1 LVKLLPQREKD
12 DIHERSKHKT
22 LLGKKK
28 IEEGLMERK
37 RERHVREKREGRG
50 KSFLNLER
58 ERDEDNEIFLVQN
71 QINILST

>member
-1 LVKLLPQREKD
+1 
-12 DIHERSKHKT
+12 

-71 QINILST
+71 QINILSL